1 MIKKNIFQNTRMVF
15 IKINKTKTNKMT
27 YFSKNFSTDTIL
39 PDGTVANSV
48 YEIDRYLKANNLASS
63 SDYSE
68 QYFKNIQNN
77 KEKTQQKEIFA
88 ELVQQYKK
96 RIWNE

>member
-1 MIKKNIFQNTRMVF
+1 
-15 IKINKTKTNKMT
+15 MT
-27 YFSKNFSTDTIL
+27 YFSKSFSADIVL

-68 QYFKNIQNN
+68 QYFKNIQKN

-88 ELVQQYKK
+88 DLVQQYKK

>member
-1 MIKKNIFQNTRMVF
+1 
-15 IKINKTKTNKMT
+15 MT
-27 YFSKNFSTDTIL
+27 YFSKSFSADIVL

-68 QYFKNIQNN
+68 QYFKNIQKN
-77 KEKTQQKEIFA
+77 KEKIQQKEIFA

>member
-1 MIKKNIFQNTRMVF
+1 
-15 IKINKTKTNKMT
+15 MT
-27 YFSKNFSTDTIL
+27 YFSKSFSADIVL

-68 QYFKNIQNN
+68 QYFKNIQKN

>member
-1 MIKKNIFQNTRMVF
+1 
-15 IKINKTKTNKMT
+15 MT
-27 YFSKNFSTDTIL
+27 YFSKEFTEDIVL
-39 PDGTVANSV
+39 PDGTVASSV
-48 YEIDRYLKANNLASS
+48 KDIDRFLRANDLASS

-68 QYFKNIQNN
+68 QYIKNVRLNN
-77 KEKTQQKEIFA
+77 EKTQRKEIFA